1 MKTNKINYLY
11 QEYVKDLNEKND
23 EINKEEPSCG
33 QIFQY
38 ITSNYSFFHRYFDS
52 ISKEETGM
60 YKFIVVFKSIFN
72 SQILTKP
79 LFLIPI

>member
-1 MKTNKINYLY
+1 
-11 QEYVKDLNEKND
+11 LNEKND

-60 YKFIVVFKSIFN
+60 YKFNFITFEFQTLQLIYYGVLSLK
-72 SQILTKP
+72 TKN
-79 LFLIPI
+79 IE